1 MSNNT
6 IVDVIVKQ
14 PPTANEISS
23 YIPVPIGGST
33 GQVLSKASNT
43 TGDLIWINNAAA
55 GTDLTI
61 TGKTSTQFTL
71 VSSNGADVVIPQ
83 ATTTEAGLLTASD
96 LVKLNSL
103 AVQVNSDWNA
113 VSGVAQILNKPSVF
127 PSNIVSVSGL
137 QTALDGKFNN
147 PTGDTTQYIA
157 GDGSLIAFPVAGQAG
172 TLVRQVRNETGS
184 TLTKG
189 TVVYI
194 SGASGN
200 KALVSRA
207 LASADATSAQTFGV
221 VQADIPTNNNGYVVV
236 KGDLIG
242 LDTSAY
248 VDGTQLYLSGSVAGT
263 YTSTKPV
270 APIHMV
276 YVAVVTR
283 QHATQG
289 QIEVFIQNGYE
300 LDELH
305 DVLIV
310 SKTNKDV
317 ISYDTPS
324 GLWKNK
330 QLAST
335 DISDFNTAT
344 DARVVAGITGKEN
357 TIAAGTTSQYWRGDK
372 SWQTLDKSAV
382 GLSNVDNTSD
392 ATKNAASVTL
402 TNKTISGA
410 SNTLSN
416 IAQASVTNL
425 VTDLAGK
432 QNADADLTAIA
443 ALTGTGLAR
452 RTGADT
458 WTLDTNTYYL
468 ASNPNGYTTNTG
480 TVTTTSV
487 VSANGFAGSVATA
500 STTPTITLSTT
511 ITGLLKGNGTAMSA
525 AVAGTDYLTPTGSAA
540 SLTGLTSGQVTTALG
555 FTPYN
560 ATNPSGYTSNT
571 GTVTNFSFTNSG
583 GFTGTVNNAG
593 TTPTLSLTL
602 QTASTSQSG
611 QLSSTD
617 WNTFNSKQAALN
629 GTGFVKVTGTTVSY
643 DNSTYLT
650 GNQTITISG
659 DVSGSGATSI
669 STTLGNNVVTNAKL
683 TQVPTA
689 TFKGRITA
697 STGNVEDLTATQATS
712 LLDTFTSSTK
722 GLVGASG
729 GGTTNFLRADGTWA
743 APSGGGGGLTLT
755 EIEVD
760 FGTKPIRS
768 KKFTITAAGVT
779 GTSKIIVTPSGNV
792 ATGRVGDDWEW
803 DSIAT
808 SAKAGSGQFTL
819 TCFAS
824 GKVAGKRKFY
834 YTYQ

>member
-14 PPTANEISS
+14 PLTANEISS
-23 YIPVPIGGST
+23 YIPVPVGGST

-43 TGDLIWINNAAA
+43 TGDLVWIANAAA

-61 TGKTSTQFTL
+61 ASKTSTQFTL
-71 VSSNGADVVIPQ
+71 VSSSGADVVIPQ

-194 SGASGN
+194 NGASGN
-200 KALVSRA
+200 KPTVTKA
-207 LASADATSAQTFGV
+207 LATADATSAQTFGLL
-221 VQADIPTNNNGYVVV
+221 QADIPNNSNGYAVV

-242 LDTSAY
+242 LNTLAFSE
-248 VDGTQLYLSGSVAGT
+248 GTQLYLSGSVAGEYQT
-263 YTSTKPV
+263 TKPV

-276 YVAVVTR
+276 YVGVVTR

-289 QIEVFIQNGYE
+289 QIEVSIQNGYE

-310 SKTNKDV
+310 SETNKDV
-317 ISYDTPS
+317 LSYDTPS

-344 DARVVAGITGKEN
+344 DARVVAGITGK
-357 TIAAGTTSQYWRGDK
+357 
-372 SWQTLDKSAV
+372 
-382 GLSNVDNTSD
+382 
-392 ATKNAASVTL
+392 
-402 TNKTISGA
+402 
-410 SNTLSN
+410 
-416 IAQASVTNL
+416 
-425 VTDLAGK
+425 

-458 WTLDTNTYYL
+458 WTLDTNSYYL

-480 TVTTTSV
+480 TVTT
-487 VSANGFAGSVATA
+487 
-500 STTPTITLSTT
+500 
-511 ITGLLKGNGTAMSA
+511 
-525 AVAGTDYLTPTGSAA
+525 
-540 SLTGLTSGQVTTALG
+540 
-555 FTPYN
+555 
-560 ATNPSGYTSNT
+560 
-571 GTVTNFSFTNSG
+571 FSFTNGG
-583 GFTGTVNNAG
+583 GFTGTVNTAG

-602 QTASTSQSG
+602 QNATSSQSG
-611 QLSSTD
+611 QLTSTD
-617 WNTFNSKQAALN
+617 WNTFNGKQAALN

-650 GNQTITISG
+650 GNQTIAVSG
-659 DVSGSGATSI
+659 DVSGSGTTSI
-669 STTLGNNVVTNAKL
+669 TLNLGNNVVTNAKL
-683 TQVPTA
+683 AQVPTA

-712 LLDTFTSSTK
+712 LLDTFTSSSK

-792 ATGRVGDDWEW
+792 AAGRVGDDWEW

-808 SAKAGSGQFTL
+808 SAKAGTGQFVL

>member
-14 PPTANEISS
+14 PLTANEISS
-23 YIPVPIGGST
+23 YIPVPVGGST

-43 TGDLIWINNAAA
+43 TGDLVWIANAAA

-61 TGKTSTQFTL
+61 ASKTSTQFTL
-71 VSSNGADVVIPQ
+71 VSSSGADVVIPQ

-194 SGASGN
+194 NGASGN
-200 KALVSRA
+200 KPTVTKA
-207 LASADATSAQTFGV
+207 LATADATSAQTFGLL
-221 VQADIPTNNNGYVVV
+221 QADIPNNSNGYAVV

-242 LDTSAY
+242 LNTLAFSE
-248 VDGTQLYLSGSVAGT
+248 GTQLYLSGSVVGEYQT
-263 YTSTKPV
+263 TKPV

-276 YVAVVTR
+276 YVGVVTR
-283 QHATQG
+283 SHGTQG
-289 QIEVFIQNGYE
+289 QIEVSIQNGYE

-317 ISYDTPS
+317 ISYDNVS

-330 QLAST
+330 QLATSDVVGLDTALSDKQPLATVLTNTTASFTTALETKLNGVATGATANSSDATLLSRANHTGTQLAST
-335 DISDFNTAT
+335 ISDFNTAA
-344 DARVVAGITGKEN
+344 DARVVAGIT
-357 TIAAGTTSQYWRGDK
+357 
-372 SWQTLDKSAV
+372 
-382 GLSNVDNTSD
+382 
-392 ATKNAASVTL
+392 
-402 TNKTISGA
+402 
-410 SNTLSN
+410 
-416 IAQASVTNL
+416 
-425 VTDLAGK
+425 GK

-458 WTLDTNTYYL
+458 WTLDTNSYYL

-480 TVTTTSV
+480 TVTT
-487 VSANGFAGSVATA
+487 
-500 STTPTITLSTT
+500 
-511 ITGLLKGNGTAMSA
+511 
-525 AVAGTDYLTPTGSAA
+525 
-540 SLTGLTSGQVTTALG
+540 
-555 FTPYN
+555 
-560 ATNPSGYTSNT
+560 
-571 GTVTNFSFTNSG
+571 FSFTNGG
-583 GFTGTVNNAG
+583 GFTGTVNTAG

-602 QTASTSQSG
+602 QNATSGQSG
-611 QLSSTD
+611 QLTSTD
-617 WNTFNSKQAALN
+617 WNTFNGKQAALN

-650 GNQTITISG
+650 GNQTITVSG
-659 DVSGSGATSI
+659 DVSGSGTTSI
-669 STTLGNNVVTNAKL
+669 TLNLGNNVVTNAKL
-683 TQVPTA
+683 AQVPTA

-712 LLDTFTSSTK
+712 LLDTFTSSSK

-792 ATGRVGDDWEW
+792 AAGRVGDDWEW

-808 SAKAGSGQFTL
+808 SAKAGTGQFVL